1 MLTTAVVSILVVQ
14 NSLLSDRKLQEL
26 KKARF
31 STFPAISPEI
41 SNLLNIF
48 FL

>member
-14 NSLLSDRKLQEL
+14 NSLLCERKVQEL

-31 STFPAISPEI
+31 STSPV
-41 SNLLNIF
+41 SLGALG
-48 FL
+48 